1 MKYLTLIFYGVAIL
15 IFLCLSFFFS
25 SADMAYGSVDILRFD
40 VESKKNPKKKG
51 ILRAKELAKNYDK
64 TIATIL
70 FGNDVVNA
78 GLDSVA
84 TLFGVNLCM
93 MVLSDNLNVSQIS
106 ETWGLVASLVVLLL
120 KITFGEIVPKSVS
133 KINNFKMSISYAS
146 IINVV
151 RYIFMPITYPV
162 ALLGGLFAK
171 TTKEN
176 VEDVQIAE
184 DDLHEMVDDIEEQG
198 TVDEEKASM
207 LHETIKY
214 THTEAKEV
222 MTPRVEMEAIDIND
236 SIETILKEGKVLR
249 YSRVPVYEDTIDN
262 IIGFIRSKTFMI
274 KCLSQE
280 DFKLQDILLTPL
292 RFPQSTEINDIMRQ
306 FKKTKT
312 HFAVIM
318 DEYGGVD
325 GILTMEDILEE
336 IVGEIWDEKD
346 RPRDPVVERK
356 DGSYI
361 IDGNVTLEDFCDLFS
376 IPFDDVNSDYLTV
389 GGFVVE
395 LLDDQFAKIGDEV
408 DFEGVHIKVIA
419 IDDNGAVEKIIAKKE
434 KEEEE

>member
-1 MKYLTLIFYGVAIL
+1 MKNYLSLIFYGVAIL
-15 IFLCLSFFFS
+15 IFLFLSFFFS

-40 VESKKNPKKKG
+40 SELKKNPNKKG
-51 ILRAKELAKNYDK
+51 LIWAKELAKNYDK

-84 TLFGVNLCM
+84 TLFGVKLCTM
-93 MVLSDNLNVSQIS
+93 ILTDDPNVAQIS
-106 ETWGLVASLVVLLL
+106 ETWGLIASLIVLVL

-133 KINNFKMSISYAS
+133 KINNFKLSISYAG
-146 IINVV
+146 IIKVI

-162 ALLGGLFAK
+162 ALIGSIFAK
-171 TTKEN
+171 TTKDN

-198 TVDEEKASM
+198 TVDEDKASM

-214 THTEAKEV
+214 THTEAKEA
-222 MTPRVEMEAIDIND
+222 MTPRVDIQAININD
-236 SIETILKEGKVLR
+236 SVDTILEEGSVLC

-262 IIGFIRSKTFMI
+262 IIGFIQSKTFMTRY
-274 KCLSQE
+274 LSGE
-280 DFKLQDILLTPL
+280 SFNIQDILLEPL
-292 RFPQSTEINDIMRQ
+292 RFPQSAEINDIMRQ
-306 FKKTKT
+306 FKKSKT

-346 RPRDPVVERK
+346 RPKDPIVERK

-361 IDGNVTLEDFCDLFS
+361 IDGNVTLEDFCDLFD
-376 IPFDDVNSDYLTV
+376 IPFDHVNSDYLTV

-395 LLDDQFAKIGDEV
+395 LLDDRFAKIGDEV
-408 DFEGVHIKVIA
+408 EFEDVHLKVIA
-419 IDDNGAVEKIIAKKE
+419 IDDNGAVEKIIAFKKV
-434 KEEEE
+434 EEE

>member
-93 MVLSDNLNVSQIS
+93 MVLSDNPNVSQIS

-171 TTKEN
+171 TTKEK

>member
-93 MVLSDNLNVSQIS
+93 MVLSDNPNVSQIS
-106 ETWGLVASLVVLLL
+106 ETWGLVASLTVLVL

-207 LHETIKY
+207 LHDTIKY
-214 THTEAKEV
+214 THTEAKEI

-292 RFPQSTEINDIMRQ
+292 RFPQSAEINDIMRQ

-408 DFEGVHIKVIA
+408 DFEGIHIKVIA

>member
-222 MTPRVEMEAIDIND
+222 MTPRVEMEAIDIYD

-408 DFEGVHIKVIA
+408 DFEGIHIKVIA

>member
-1 MKYLTLIFYGVAIL
+1 MKYLTLIFYGIAIL

-93 MVLSDNLNVSQIS
+93 MVLSDNPNVSQIS
-106 ETWGLVASLVVLLL
+106 ETWGLVASLAVLLL

-162 ALLGGLFAK
+162 ALLGSLFAK

-274 KCLSQE
+274 KCLSHE
-280 DFKLQDILLTPL
+280 DFKLLDILLTPL
-292 RFPQSTEINDIMRQ
+292 RFPQSIEINDIMRQ
-306 FKKTKT
+306 FKKTKI

-346 RPRDPVVERK
+346 RPKDPVVERK

-395 LLDDQFAKIGDEV
+395 LLDDQFAKIGDET
-408 DFEGVHIKVIA
+408 DFEGIHIKVIA

>member
-1 MKYLTLIFYGVAIL
+1 MKYLTLIFYGIALL

-25 SADMAYGSVDILRFD
+25 SADMAYGSVDVLRFD
-40 VESKKNPKKKG
+40 VEAKKNPKKKG

-64 TIATIL
+64 TIACIL

-93 MVLSDNLNVSQIS
+93 MVLSDDPNIAEVSQ
-106 ETWGLVASLVVLLL
+106 TWGLVCSLIVLVL
-120 KITFGEIVPKSVS
+120 KITFGEIVPKSIS
-133 KINNFKMSISYAS
+133 KVNNLKLSVAYSG
-146 IINVV
+146 IIKVLNYV
-151 RYIFMPITYPV
+151 FLPITYPV
-162 ALLGGLFAK
+162 AAIGGLFAK
-171 TTKEN
+171 ASKKN
-176 VEDVQIAE
+176 IEDVRVQE

-198 TVDEEKASM
+198 TVDEDKASM

-222 MTPRVEMEAIDIND
+222 MTPRVEMEAIEINE
-236 SIETILKEGKVLR
+236 SIEDIVKEGKVLR

-262 IIGFIRSKTFMI
+262 IVGFIRSKTLMI
-274 KCLSQE
+274 KYLNHESFRLS
-280 DFKLQDILLTPL
+280 DILLEPL
-292 RFPQSTEINDIMRQ
+292 RFPQSAEINDIMRQ
-306 FKKTKT
+306 FKKTKI

-346 RPRDPVVERK
+346 RPKDPIVERK

-376 IPFDDVNSDYLTV
+376 IPFENVNSDYLTV

-395 LLDDQFAKIGDEV
+395 LLDDQFAKIGDEA
-408 DFEGVHIKVIA
+408 DFENIHIKVIA
-419 IDDNGAVEKIIAKKE
+419 IDDNGAVEKITAKKR
-434 KEEEE
+434 KEEE

>member
-93 MVLSDNLNVSQIS
+93 MVLSDNPNVSQIS

-151 RYIFMPITYPV
+151 RYIFIPITYPV

>member
-93 MVLSDNLNVSQIS
+93 IVLSDNPNVSQIS
-106 ETWGLVASLVVLLL
+106 ETWGLVASLTVLVL

-292 RFPQSTEINDIMRQ
+292 RFPQSAEINDIMRQ

-346 RPRDPVVERK
+346 RPKDPVVERK

-361 IDGNVTLEDFCDLFS
+361 GNVTLEDFCDLFS

-408 DFEGVHIKVIA
+408 DFEGIHIKVIA

-434 KEEEE
+434 NEEEE

>member
-93 MVLSDNLNVSQIS
+93 MVLSDNPNVSQIS
-106 ETWGLVASLVVLLL
+106 ETWGLVASLTVLVL

>member
-93 MVLSDNLNVSQIS
+93 IVLSDNPNVSQIS
-106 ETWGLVASLVVLLL
+106 ETWGLVASLTVLVL

-292 RFPQSTEINDIMRQ
+292 RFPQSAEINDIMRQ

-346 RPRDPVVERK
+346 RPKDPVVERK

-408 DFEGVHIKVIA
+408 DFEGIHIKVIA

-434 KEEEE
+434 NEEEE

>member
-1 MKYLTLIFYGVAIL
+1 MKYLALILYGVAII

-93 MVLSDNLNVSQIS
+93 MVLSDNPNVSQIS
-106 ETWGLVASLVVLLL
+106 ETWGLVASLTVLVL
-120 KITFGEIVPKSVS
+120 KITFGEIVPKSIS
-133 KINNFKMSISYAS
+133 QINNFKMSISYAS

-171 TTKEN
+171 TTKDN

-292 RFPQSTEINDIMRQ
+292 RFPQSAEINDIMRQ

-346 RPRDPVVERK
+346 RPKDPVVERK

-408 DFEGVHIKVIA
+408 DFEGIHIKVIA
-419 IDDNGAVEKIIAKKE
+419 IDDNGAVEKIIAQKK
-434 KEEEE
+434 KEEE

>member
-93 MVLSDNLNVSQIS
+93 MVLSDNPNVSQIS
-106 ETWGLVASLVVLLL
+106 ETWGLVASLAVLLL

-162 ALLGGLFAK
+162 ALLGSLFAK

-274 KCLSQE
+274 KCLSHE

-292 RFPQSTEINDIMRQ
+292 RFPQSIEINDIMRQ
-306 FKKTKT
+306 FKKTKI

-346 RPRDPVVERK
+346 RPKDPVVERK

-395 LLDDQFAKIGDEV
+395 LLDDQFAKIGDEA
-408 DFEGVHIKVIA
+408 DFEGIHIKVIA
-419 IDDNGAVEKIIAKKE
+419 IDDKGAVEKIIAKKE
-434 KEEEE
+434 KEEEK

>member
-1 MKYLTLIFYGVAIL
+1 MKDYLSLIFYGIAIL
-15 IFLCLSFFFS
+15 IFLFLSFFFS

-40 VESKKNPKKKG
+40 SELKKNPNKKG
-51 ILRAKELAKNYDK
+51 LIWAKELAKNYDK

-84 TLFGVNLCM
+84 TLFGVKLCVM
-93 MVLSDNLNVSQIS
+93 IMTDDPNVAQTS
-106 ETWGLVASLVVLLL
+106 ETWGLVASLIVLVL

-133 KINNFKMSISYAS
+133 KINNFKLSVSYAG
-146 IINVV
+146 IIKVI
-151 RYIFMPITYPV
+151 RYVFMPITYPV
-162 ALLGGLFAK
+162 ALIGSIFAK
-171 TTKEN
+171 TTKDN

-214 THTEAKEV
+214 THTEAKEA
-222 MTPRVEMEAIDIND
+222 MTPRVEIQAININD
-236 SIETILKEGKVLR
+236 SVETILEEGSVLC

-262 IIGFIRSKTFMI
+262 IIGFIQSKTFMI
-274 KCLSQE
+274 RYLSGE
-280 DFKLQDILLTPL
+280 SFKIQDILLEPL
-292 RFPQSTEINDIMRQ
+292 RFPQSAEINDIMRQ
-306 FKKTKT
+306 FKKSKT

-346 RPRDPVVERK
+346 RPKDPVVERK

-361 IDGNVTLEDFCDLFS
+361 IDGNVTLEDFCDLFD
-376 IPFDDVNSDYLTV
+376 IPFDYVNSDYLTV

-395 LLDDQFAKIGDEV
+395 LLDDRFAKIGDEV
-408 DFEGVHIKVIA
+408 EFEDVHLKVIA
-419 IDDNGAVEKIIAKKE
+419 IDDNGAVEKIIAFK

>member
-93 MVLSDNLNVSQIS
+93 MVLSDNPNVSQIS